1 MSEQAHAGPNG
12 TADARVQTDKLEAYM
27 LGHYMGALS
36 GVRLFDEAAT
46 TWAGTPY
53 GDRFATFVDEI
64 KNDIGRL
71 EAMLDR
77 LGSGRPGSGRPASA
91 RRRVAKGLGTVTGIA
106 SRLNPLSRIRERTGI
121 AAHGELEML
130 QSLVVAKR
138 SMWVTLLE
146 LVPAEPRLDA
156 EELRTLESSAA
167 HQYDRLRAIAEET
180 ARDRFLARD

>member
-1 MSEQAHAGPNG
+1 MSEHPQHSTDSAGAPAAAAVQA
-12 TADARVQTDKLEAYM
+12 DKLEAYM

-36 GVRLFDEAAT
+36 GVRLFDEARR

-53 GDRFATFVDEI
+53 EGRFAAFVEDI
-64 KNDIGRL
+64 QNDIVHL
-71 EAMLDR
+71 ESMLDR
-77 LGSGRPGSGRPASA
+77 LGSS
-91 RRRVAKGLGTVTGIA
+91 RRKLVKGLGTVTGVA
-106 SRLNPLSRIRERTGI
+106 SRLNPLSRIRERAGI

-156 EELRTLESSAA
+156 GELRKLESDAA
-167 HQYDRLRAIAEET
+167 EQYDRLRAIARET
-180 ARDRFLARD
+180 APGRFLAGG

>member
-1 MSEQAHAGPNG
+1 MSEQPRTGPDDTAG
-12 TADARVQTDKLEAYM
+12 TEVRSDKLEAYM

-53 GDRFATFVDEI
+53 EEQFAAFVGEI
-64 KNDIGRL
+64 KDDIGRL
-71 EAMLDR
+71 EAMIDR
-77 LGSGRPGSGRPASA
+77 LGSGRRQ
-91 RRRVAKGLGTVTGIA
+91 VAKGLGTVTGIA
-106 SRLNPLSRIRERTGI
+106 SRLNPLSRIRERAGI

-146 LVPAEPRLDA
+146 LAPAEPRLDA
-156 EELRTLESSAA
+156 EELRQLESKAA
-167 HQYDRLRAIAEET
+167 DQYDRLRAVAEET
-180 ARDRFLARD
+180 AGDRFLARG

>member
-1 MSEQAHAGPNG
+1 MSEQPHAGRND

-77 LGSGRPGSGRPASA
+77 LGSGRPASV
-91 RRRVAKGLGTVTGIA
+91 RRRAAKGLGTVTGIA

-156 EELRTLESSAA
+156 EELRTLESDAA
-167 HQYDRLRAIAEET
+167 DQYDRLRAVAEET
-180 ARDRFLARD
+180 ARDRFLAQD

>member
-1 MSEQAHAGPNG
+1 MSEQPPTGPHG
-12 TADARVQTDKLEAYM
+12 TAGTEVQSDKLEAYM
-27 LGHYMGALS
+27 LGHYIGALS

-53 GDRFATFVDEI
+53 EEQFSTFVGEI
-64 KNDIGRL
+64 QDDIDRL

-77 LGSGRPGSGRPASA
+77 LGSGR
-91 RRRVAKGLGTVTGIA
+91 RRVAKGIGTVTGIA

-146 LVPAEPRLDA
+146 LAPAEPRLDA
-156 EELRTLESSAA
+156 EELGKLDAA
-167 HQYDRLRAIAEET
+167 AADQYDRLRTIAERT
-180 ARDRFLARD
+180 AGDRFLVRD

>member
-1 MSEQAHAGPNG
+1 MSEQPHTGPDG
-12 TADARVQTDKLEAYM
+12 TAGARVQADRLEAYM

-36 GVRLFDEAAT
+36 GVRLFDEAAR

-53 GDRFATFVDEI
+53 EGRFATYVDELQD
-64 KNDIGRL
+64 DIAHL
-71 EAMLDR
+71 EAMIDR
-77 LGSGRPGSGRPASA
+77 LGSGRRKI
-91 RRRVAKGLGTVTGIA
+91 AKVLGTGTGVL
-106 SRLNPLSRIRERTGI
+106 SRLNPLSRIRERAGI

-156 EELRTLESSAA
+156 EELRTLEAGAA
-167 HQYDRLRAIAEET
+167 EQYDQLRAIAEET
-180 ARDRFLARD
+180 ASDRFLARD

>member
-1 MSEQAHAGPNG
+1 MSEHPRTGTDG
-12 TADARVQTDKLEAYM
+12 TAGARAQAGKLEAYM

-36 GVRLFDEAAT
+36 GVRLFDEAAR

-53 GDRFATFVDEI
+53 EDRFAAFVGEI
-64 KNDIGRL
+64 KSDVARL
-71 EAMLDR
+71 EAMIDR
-77 LGSGRPGSGRPASA
+77 LGFP
-91 RRRVAKGLGTVTGIA
+91 RRKAAKALGTATGVA
-106 SRLNPLSRIRERTGI
+106 ARLNPLSRIRERAGV

-156 EELRTLESSAA
+156 AELTELEAQAA
-167 HQYDRLRAIAEET
+167 DQYDRLRAIAAQT

>member
-1 MSEQAHAGPNG
+1 MSEQSQTGGNGAAG
-12 TADARVQTDKLEAYM
+12 ARLQDDKLEAYM

-36 GVRLFDEAAT
+36 GVRLFDEAAR

-53 GDRFATFVDEI
+53 EDRFAEFHREI
-64 KNDIGRL
+64 QDDVEHL
-71 EAMLDR
+71 EAMIDR
-77 LGSGRPGSGRPASA
+77 LGSA
-91 RRRVAKGLGTVTGIA
+91 RRKVVKGLGTVTGVA

-146 LVPAEPRLDA
+146 LVTADPRLDA
-156 EELRTLESSAA
+156 EELRTLEAGAA
-167 HQYDRLRAIAEET
+167 DQYDRLRAIAEET
-180 ARDRFLARD
+180 AGDRFLTRS

>member
-1 MSEQAHAGPNG
+1 MSEQPPTGPNG
-12 TADARVQTDKLEAYM
+12 AAGAGVRSDKLEAYM

-53 GDRFATFVDEI
+53 EGRFAAFVDEI
-64 KNDIGRL
+64 KDDIGRL
-71 EAMLDR
+71 EAMIDR
-77 LGSGRPGSGRPASA
+77 LGSGRRT
-91 RRRVAKGLGTVTGIA
+91 VAKGLGTVTGIA

-146 LVPAEPRLDA
+146 LAPAEPRLDA
-156 EELRTLESSAA
+156 EELRTLEAGAA
-167 HQYDRLRAIAEET
+167 DQYDRLRAIAAET
-180 ARDRFLARD
+180 AQDRFLARD